1 MRGKHKIQVP
11 NKRCRVSGF
20 LFMLPAPLSLC
31 SVENQFFCLFGRLEV
46 QFFFWPFTLRNQ
58 RNIPTCVK
66 FSLERMSGL
75 DCLKVL
81 CKRTVNCVQK
91 LVGHDVEIS
100 EYGDE

>member
-1 MRGKHKIQVP
+1 MRGKHKIRVP
-11 NKRCRVSGF
+11 NKRCRFS
-20 LFMLPAPLSLC
+20 LHASRALKPLLRRKSI
-31 SVENQFFCLFGRLEV
+31 FFACLVGLRYN
-46 QFFFWPFTLRNQ
+46 FFFWPFTLRNQ

>member
-46 QFFFWPFTLRNQ
+46 QFFF
-58 RNIPTCVK
+58 
-66 FSLERMSGL
+66 GL
-75 DCLKVL
+75 LPLGIKGTYLPV
-81 CKRTVNCVQK
+81 
-91 LVGHDVEIS
+91 
-100 EYGDE
+100 